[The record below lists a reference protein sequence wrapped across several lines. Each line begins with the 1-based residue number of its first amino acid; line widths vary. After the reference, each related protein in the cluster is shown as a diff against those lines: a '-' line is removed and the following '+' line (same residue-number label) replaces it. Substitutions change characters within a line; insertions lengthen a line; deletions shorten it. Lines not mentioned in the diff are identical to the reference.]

1 MKKKTLIAILTV
13 SMGLTCTSCAFN
25 PADLIGG
32 HTSETTTEETPQ
44 TEEQQ
49 VPDKPDDSGDE
60 VQTQPA
66 DTKLDIK
73 SDDEIMAFVA
83 GEWMLT
89 DTVSGDDCGRLTV
102 SETGEI
108 EYERLSDGLTAE
120 GSIRFSQAKDCRQ
133 GADFG
138 GEEDRYVGYSLAV
151 HDPSDKFMLPDLMY
165 PPNADE
171 FGGGDFFIGRGPD
184 EDFLYLTFVG
194 NGDSFVLYN
203 IFQNMDRIYEEY
215 ADFGSY
221 DVQDTW
227 VFHRDNGGIGSK
239 DVPKVGDFYG
249 LIWGGMDDGVLVQ
262 PMDLFS
268 FEAEEDYTIRQF
280 EAGLFTETGNI
291 AAGYYSLDG
300 ANTSLVFH
308 DKALYTMQN
317 PIMCK
322 VNTDMQGNIRI
333 LEEVTQSYYGIYDMG
348 DLPAKFSYDGL
359 TFTYNGMEYDLR
371 DWDTPANAIMDAYEV
386 GDEWIVIEAHINPHV
401 GCYYLFNKYSG
412 DIERR
417 IDGAGLISRNSN
429 DITTSVYSSW
439 DLVYNWKGHVIGQ
452 TDNGSEV
459 MELGFGEDGP
469 LVVAEDLNGKEYF
482 FDETYGDEAMYAY
495 GKFLRHKTPENWKD
509 FMSYAPDGA
518 IGFVMINPTPEMNR
532 HLPWPQDNTS
542 GSDTVYFVALEDDT
556 YIDYETG
563 QSVYDENEDDDFKWV
578 PGKVLDVATLSKGEA
593 RAYSTTVPEG
603 IPTSMIHIV
612 SGNRSGEFEVF
623 ELSGE
628 TDLSC
633 AFIGSS
639 STASDVERHTRAD
652 LPKTY
657 DNNYEAYMDVLYA
670 FQKAEEE
677 KYDEAELVA
686 NGLPTELIQ
695 YGWPYASTGAQI
707 TYVTKD
713 LNGDGVVELI
723 LCYNGS
729 VQAVYGFD
737 GSQAVLLFSTP
748 YRSITELREGG
759 YLINTQTY
767 SAASFT
773 TTYYGLDSFT
783 CRMLPSLQVRNDG
796 KGSETYYSRTEF
808 GEWYELDEDV
818 FVEVQSDL
826 MYYNLPIELPEGKPL
841 ADFDGTFK

>member
-13 SMGLTCTSCAFN
+13 TMGLTCVSCGLKPSA
-25 PADLIGG
+25 PIGG
-32 HTSETTTEETPQ
+32 DSSETETEATSQPEAQEEDTSSEDNEPAQAQSADTRIDFTSE
-44 TEEQQ
+44 
-49 VPDKPDDSGDE
+49 S
-60 VQTQPA
+60 
-66 DTKLDIK
+66 
-73 SDDEIMAFVA
+73 EILSFVA
-83 GEWMLT
+83 GEWMLM
-89 DTVSGDDCGRLTV
+89 DTISGEDCGKLNIGESGDL
-102 SETGEI
+102 
-108 EYERLSDGLTAE
+108 EYERITDGLKAE
-120 GSIRFSQAKDCRQ
+120 GTIGFSQAKDCRP
-133 GADFG
+133 GSGFG
-138 GEEDRYVGYSLAV
+138 DDDDLYVGYHIAV
-151 HDPSDKFMLPDLMY
+151 DEPSDKFMLPDLVY
-165 PPNADE
+165 PPNENE
-171 FGGGDFFIGRGPD
+171 FGNGDFYIGRGPD
-184 EDFLYLTFVG
+184 EDYMYLTFVG
-194 NGDSFVLYN
+194 NGDSFVLFN

-215 ADFGSY
+215 ADYGSY
-221 DVQDTW
+221 DVQNTW
-227 VFHRDNGGIGSK
+227 VLHRDNGGAGS
-239 DVPKVGDFYG
+239 DAPPKVGDFYG
-249 LIWGGMDDGVLVQ
+249 WVWGAVDDGVLVQ
-262 PMDLFS
+262 PMDLYS
-268 FEAEEDYTIRQF
+268 FEAEEDYTFRHL
-280 EAGLFTETGNI
+280 EAGLFAETGNI
-291 AAGYYSLDG
+291 AAGIYPLDG

-308 DKALYTMQN
+308 DKALYTMHD

-322 VNTDMQGNIRI
+322 LSTDMKGNIMSM
-333 LEEVTQSYYGIYDMG
+333 EEITQSYYGFYDMG
-348 DLPAKFSYDGL
+348 DLPAQISYDGL
-359 TFTYNGMEYDLR
+359 TFTYNGYEFDLTNY
-371 DWDTPANAIMDAYEV
+371 DTPANAIMDVYEM
-386 GDEWIVIEAHINPHV
+386 GEWVVVECHINPHV
-401 GCYYLFNKYSG
+401 GCYYLFNKYTG

-417 IDGAGLISRNSN
+417 IEGAGLIQRNAD
-429 DITTSVYSSW
+429 DITTSVYSAW
-439 DLVYNWKGHVIGQ
+439 DTVYNWKGNPIGI

-459 MELGFGEDGP
+459 MDLRFGNDGP
-469 LVVAEDLNGKEYF
+469 LVVAEDLNGKEYY
-482 FDETYGDEAMYAY
+482 FDEPYGDEAMYAY
-495 GKFLRHKTPENWKD
+495 GKFLRHRTPENWKD

-518 IGFVMINPTPEMNR
+518 IGFVMINPSIEMNGS
-532 HLPWPQDNTS
+532 LPWPQDNTS
-542 GSDTVYFVALEDDT
+542 GPDTVYFVALEDDT
-556 YIDYETG
+556 YIDYDTG
-563 QSVYDENEDDDFKWV
+563 QSVYDENEDDDFKWE

-612 SGNRSGEFEVF
+612 SGNKSGEFEVF

-639 STASDVERHTRAD
+639 GTAADVERHTRAD
-652 LPKTY
+652 LPKSY

-808 GEWYELDEDV
+808 DEWYELDEDV